1 MTLSTFYFT
10 IVDSVN
16 KDEGFMTVP
25 LFSYFFTWIRF
36 TWLSLSSTS
45 RVLLA
50 YGTLMWFSFGV
61 ALLFSLTDPRTLR
74 DIGVWIKP
82 MKFMASTAL
91 FAWTMVWVT
100 RLADNALTFSRS
112 YKSIA
117 SLLIITSLFEVAY
130 ITYQAH
136 LGEASHYNK
145 SDLKHALLFG
155 LMALSAVGLTA
166 SQGWLALKIW
176 QNHKSEAISVTA
188 LSVVIGLGLTFLLAT
203 ISGFMLGSQ
212 QPPPGQG
219 LPFIGWHLYGD
230 IRPAHFLGVH
240 AQQLIP
246 YYPDF
251 SNVSGH

>member
-1 MTLSTFYFT
+1 M
-10 IVDSVN
+10 
-16 KDEGFMTVP
+16 
-25 LFSYFFTWIRF
+25 WI
-36 TWLSLSSTS
+36 
-45 RVLLA
+45 
-50 YGTLMWFSFGV
+50 SFG
-61 ALLFSLTDPRTLR
+61 AAFLFSLTDPRTLR

-91 FAWTMVWVT
+91 FAWTMMWAT
-100 RLADNALTFSRS
+100 RLADNLLTFSRS

-117 SLLIITSLFEVAY
+117 SLLIITSLFEVVY
-130 ITYQAH
+130 ITYQAN

-145 SDLKHALLFG
+145 SDMRHALLFG
-155 LMALSAVGLTA
+155 LMAFSAVGLTA

-176 QNHKSEAISVTA
+176 QGHKSDAISVTA

-203 ISGFMLGSQ
+203 ISGFMLGGQ

-219 LPFIGWHLYGD
+219 LIFLGWHLRGD

-246 YYPDF
+246 IIGLFVERFIPPNLKIYF
-251 SNVSGH
+251 LIIVSIFYVVTWLMLTWHGLYG